1 MVVAA
6 LELGEAAST
15 SGKTVAAFAGAEVV
29 AGEVVVATQAPVEIV
44 EAVGLHNL
52 PVAVEEFLPVVAA
65 GAVAGLGAAA
75 GVVAGALDLRRKG
88 SDFHRDPFVERHDP
102 SK

>member
-1 MVVAA
+1 MVAAA

-52 PVAVEEFLPVVAA
+52 PVAVEEFLHVVA
-65 GAVAGLGAAA
+65 GAVAGLDAAA
-75 GVVAGALDLRRKG
+75 GVVVGALDLRRKG
-88 SDFHRDPFVERHDP
+88 SGFHHDPSVERHDL
-102 SK
+102 SE